1 MKELTVKQQ
10 MLSARFRHLLPKFI
24 GPAPELA
31 VVEETT
37 EVLRQIG
44 DGDLESAAQAVQ
56 SMFLAIE
63 DSDPQVS
70 DFAKAIGSMFEE
82 GLLDIAGVSDDCRLI
97 WAPTD
102 KCAETAVND

>member
-1 MKELTVKQQ
+1 MEELTVKQQ

-24 GPAPELA
+24 GPEPELA

-56 SMFLAIE
+56 RMFLE
-63 DSDPQVS
+63 NESPDPQVS
-70 DFAKAIGSMFEE
+70 GVANAISSMFVE
-82 GLLDIAGVSDDCRLI
+82 GLIDIAGVSDDCRLV

-102 KCAETAVND
+102 TWVEKKADD